1 MKKQLHLLVV
11 LLATSFTLNAQEPDW
26 IWARQLSGN
35 SDDEFNDVATD
46 ADGNSYMSGYF
57 NSGSVTFAG
66 QTFTGSPGGTAM
78 LVKRNPTGGLAWARS
93 ISGSRAL
100 ALATDNLGNC
110 YLTGQI
116 MSVTS
121 SVLIGNITLTNS
133 LGGDVFFIAKY
144 NANGDVLWA
153 KTVGDGNLA
162 GSEPR
167 AIQCDALGNSYVMG
181 MYYGGQPAN
190 FGNGLL
196 PNEGVSDVFLLKY
209 TPDGELAW
217 ANHLGGSAAEQA
229 SDVAVDADGNAIV
242 VGGYNSAVLNCNDL
256 QLLNPSGLLPSGGT
270 KEVFVVKYTAAGDI
284 VWAINAE
291 GNREDIAHGVSTD
304 AAGNIYIS
312 GQFNSD
318 ALSLSNELVLNS
330 DNTPN
335 SNIYNDIFVIKLD
348 PSGSAVW
355 LKSYGSANINGIN
368 DDIAFGIQTTADGLS
383 YVCGFFSGSEI
394 TFGTQT
400 LSNIGFEDFFILA
413 MDSDGSELWAKSS
426 GIANGSVY
434 AYNAAFDNL
443 GNIFVAGYFDA
454 EFGSVFSF
462 GNVSITANSFGD
474 GFVVK
479 LGSNTV
485 SADIPAN
492 ASAFQIFPNPS
503 SGSLT
508 TKINSSHLNKMA
520 SLRVLNLLGKELL
533 LFPISGEYETISI
546 DKNIPDG
553 VYLMQ
558 FIDQSNNVIGTDRL
572 TLQRH

>member
-1 MKKQLHLLVV
+1 MKNQLLTLFY

-121 SVLIGNITLTNS
+121 SVLIGNITLSNS

-270 KEVFVVKYTAAGDI
+270 KEVFVVKYTTAGDI

-318 ALSLSNELVLNS
+318 ALSLSDELVLNS

-335 SNIYNDIFVIKLD
+335 SNIYNDVFVAKLD

-400 LSNIGFEDFFILA
+400 LSNIGFEDFFIMA
-413 MDSDGSELWAKSS
+413 VDTDGSDLWAKSS
-426 GIANGSVY
+426 GIDNGSAY
-434 AYNAAFDNL
+434 AYNVAYDNF
-443 GNIFVAGYFDA
+443 GNIFVAGIFYTD
-454 EFGSVFSF
+454 FGTVFNL
-462 GNVSITANSFGD
+462 GNVSITGNDAGD

-479 LGSNTV
+479 LGANSVNT
-485 SADIPAN
+485 PKTEQN
-492 ASAFQIFPNPS
+492 AVLQLFPNPS
-503 SGSLT
+503 SGNLSIGLNVSLVQA
-508 TKINSSHLNKMA
+508 NLV
-520 SLRVLNLLGKELL
+520 LRVINLLGKEVLNL
-533 LFPISGEYETISI
+533 PLTSY
-546 DKNIPDG
+546 KNAITFDNQMPNG
-553 VYLMQ
+553 IYLVQ
-558 FIDQSNNVIGTDRL
+558 VLDATGNQLGASQLV
-572 TLQRH
+572 LQR